1 VKGDSRIMTRRV
13 ALLLVLMVVVA
24 CMVPMMSVPAAGEA
38 PDPWMTKPVLP
49 VLMLTVNEEYK
60 ADVARLAQDVE
71 LTESEIDALR
81 KIAIREAEVGNTL
94 QRESDRILF
103 DEEASE
109 EAKRQSVASYNSG
122 IVQMMAETD
131 REVRDLLGKRYAA
144 FRRSIREWWAIE
156 RARARARREEVTI
169 QADVFSRVVFATQYK
184 GYTDYEIALPDKY
197 LKFANIGRDDTY
209 PDPPYTADLY
219 LNGNW
224 VDGVLV
230 REAGPW
236 NIDDNYWDSDRRMYT
251 DLPLGTP
258 EAEAAYEEGYNDG
271 KDYLGRK
278 NPAGVDLTPDVA
290 ADLGLGYLEN
300 AWITVYYYDFP

>member
-1 VKGDSRIMTRRV
+1 MIGATRQLSRASCVPVLLSILIMS
-13 ALLLVLMVVVA
+13 VVA
-24 CMVPMMSVPAAGEA
+24 GGCRPGSNGVAAPESGAPPTGAAEEETAVGPETAEPSAPSPEDETAGVEEMVSVPAAGEA

-49 VLMLTVNEEYK
+49 VLMLTVNAEYK

-94 QRESDRILF
+94 RRESDRILF

-156 RARARARREEVTI
+156 RARARARRE
-169 QADVFSRVVFATQYK
+169 
-184 GYTDYEIALPDKY
+184 G
-197 LKFANIGRDDTY
+197 
-209 PDPPYTADLY
+209 
-219 LNGNW
+219 
-224 VDGVLV
+224 
-230 REAGPW
+230 
-236 NIDDNYWDSDRRMYT
+236 
-251 DLPLGTP
+251 
-258 EAEAAYEEGYNDG
+258 
-271 KDYLGRK
+271 
-278 NPAGVDLTPDVA
+278 
-290 ADLGLGYLEN
+290 
-300 AWITVYYYDFP
+300 